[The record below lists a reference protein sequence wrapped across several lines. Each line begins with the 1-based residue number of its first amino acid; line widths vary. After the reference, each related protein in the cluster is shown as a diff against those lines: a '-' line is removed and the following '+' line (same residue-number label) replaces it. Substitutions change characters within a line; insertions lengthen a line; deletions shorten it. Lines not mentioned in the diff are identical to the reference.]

1 MDASFDSIS
10 ESQTPRDSCLSEH
23 NGRLG
28 MQRAGVFEV
37 VTNFTFTV
45 YGFVSSN
52 TLIPNSCPPEGF
64 LFKPVSDNGQ
74 NEENT
79 DIDT

>member
-1 MDASFDSIS
+1 MDTSFDSIS
-10 ESQTPRDSCLSEH
+10 ESQTPRDNCLSEH

-28 MQRAGVFEV
+28 MWRAGVFEV

-45 YGFVSSN
+45 CGFVSSN
-52 TLIPNSCPPEGF
+52 TSSPNGCPPKGF
-64 LFKPVSDNGQ
+64 LFKLVSDNGQ

-79 DIDT
+79 EVDT